1 MDELQTLQESWL
13 NAKAEEDKAKQA
25 RLLVEEMI
33 LEKIGYTTG
42 DPNFKSWKD
51 KIKITFGQKEE
62 YEQEALINFFRERP
76 QNLLAPSCPFRIKLE
91 PDAKKMLEFKVEHN
105 ELYMREFAPIC
116 SVKYAK
122 PSFSAVVNKDTKG
135 A

>member
-1 MDELQTLQESWL
+1 MDNLDTELLTLQESWL

-33 LEKIGYTTG
+33 LEKIGYTAG

-62 YEQEALINFFRERP
+62 YDNDALIRFFKERP
-76 QNLLAPSCPFRIKLE
+76 QNLLAESCPFRIKLE
-91 PDAKKMLEFKVEHN
+91 PDAKKMLNFKVEHN
-105 ELYMREFAPIC
+105 DLYMREFAPIC
-116 SVKYAK
+116 TIKYAK
-122 PSFSAVVNKDTKG
+122 PSFSVNK
-135 A
+135 

>member
-1 MDELQTLQESWL
+1 MDNLDTELLTLQESWL

-33 LEKIGYTTG
+33 LEKIGYTAG

-62 YEQEALINFFRERP
+62 YDNNALIRFFKERP
-76 QNLLAPSCPFRIKLE
+76 QNLLAESCPFRIKLE
-91 PDAKKMLEFKVEHN
+91 PDARKMLNFKVEHN
-105 ELYMREFAPIC
+105 DLYMREFAPIC
-116 SVKYAK
+116 TIKYAK
-122 PSFSAVVNKDTKG
+122 PSFSEK
-135 A
+135 

>member
-1 MDELQTLQESWL
+1 MDNLDTELLTLQESWL

-33 LEKIGYTTG
+33 LEKIGYTAG

-62 YEQEALINFFRERP
+62 YDNDALIRFFKERP
-76 QNLLAPSCPFRIKLE
+76 QNLLAESCPFRIKLE
-91 PDAKKMLEFKVEHN
+91 PDARKMLNFKVEHN
-105 ELYMREFAPIC
+105 DLYMREFAPIC
-116 SVKYAK
+116 TIKYAK
-122 PSFSAVVNKDTKG
+122 PSFAANK
-135 A
+135 

>member
-1 MDELQTLQESWL
+1 MDNLDTELLTLQESWL

-33 LEKIGYTTG
+33 LEKIGYTAG

-62 YEQEALINFFRERP
+62 YDNEALIRFFKERP
-76 QNLLAPSCPFRIKLE
+76 QNLLAESCPFRIKLE
-91 PDAKKMLEFKVEHN
+91 PDAKKMLNFKVEHN

-116 SVKYAK
+116 TIKYAK
-122 PSFSAVVNKDTKG
+122 PSFSVNK
-135 A
+135 

>member
-13 NAKAEEDKAKQA
+13 TAKQKEDEAKAA

-33 LEKIGYTTG
+33 LEKIGYTSG

-62 YEQEALINFFRERP
+62 YDNDALIEFFRNRP
-76 QNLLAPSCPFRIKLE
+76 QNLLAPSCPFRVKLE
-91 PDAKKMLEFKVEHN
+91 PDARKMLEFKVEHN
-105 ELYMREFAPIC
+105 DLYMREFAPIC

-122 PSFSAVVNKDTKG
+122 PSFSVIK
-135 A
+135 

>member
-62 YEQEALINFFRERP
+62 YDNEALINFFRERP
-76 QNLLAPSCPFRIKLE
+76 QNLLAESCPFRIKLE
-91 PDAKKMLEFKVEHN
+91 PDAKKMLNFKVEHN
-105 ELYMREFAPIC
+105 DLYMREFAPIC
-116 SVKYAK
+116 TVKFAK
-122 PSFSAVVNKDTKG
+122 PSFSTNK
-135 A
+135 